1 MANRAE
7 GAAAIVVPAGDREA
21 VQNLFLDA
29 ARVLMLFGAVA
40 TIGMGTTSAE
50 PMLLAFLSLLL
61 WLLGVC
67 LLALV
72 VVPAAGRFPHAA
84 LAATAMAIAILKHL
98 FTLWN

>member
-7 GAAAIVVPAGDREA
+7 GAAAAVDPAGDREA
-21 VQNLFLDA
+21 LQNLFLDA

-50 PMLLAFLSLLL
+50 PKLLAFLSLLL

-72 VVPAAGRFPHAA
+72 PAAGRFPHAA
-84 LAATAMAIAILKHL
+84 LAATSMAIAILKHL